1 MKVTETS
8 ADGLKRE
15 FKITVPAS
23 ELEDQVARRLG
34 EIGRTVRIPGFR
46 PGKVPLP
53 LLRKRFG
60 GAVRGEVLESAVQ
73 DSSTE
78 AISERNLRPALPPR
92 YEMVSAAEGADLEY
106 TMSVEVLPEMPE
118 PDFSSLSLEKLVA
131 QVPEEDVEKAL
142 ARMAEAQRKSEPV
155 ERPAESGDILVADT
169 VGRIGDGEIPGS
181 RGEGRQI
188 ELGAETLLPG
198 FTEQLVGIGAG
209 ETREVK
215 VAFPA
220 DYGNPDMAGKEGV
233 FEVAVKEVRQRLPA
247 AIDDALATE
256 MGLENL
262 AELRQEI
269 RQRMQ
274 RDYDNVARQ
283 RLKRALLDKLAANY
297 DFPVPP
303 GMVEM
308 EFNSIWAQYQGEKE
322 ARQAQQTAAETQQVL
337 TRAEEAL
344 AALRGAEGPLDAAAV
359 IAPEESAL
367 EGAAERSPASAEAA
381 RPPEHEPAH
390 EPSSEHAISH
400 PGAVE
405 EPIDAAAI
413 VAPEETALEGASD
426 SEPAAAPA
434 DEEEEKAKVE
444 FRQVAERRV
453 RLGLL
458 LAEVGRNANINVT
471 QEELNQALTQ
481 EARRHPGYERQ
492 VIDYYRNNPDA
503 LANLRA
509 PIFEEKVVDF
519 IVELAKP
526 TERNVTPQEL
536 MSGGEPESAESAES
550 AAGIGP
556 SRHGTTRHRR
566 CRDKR
571 RAKWPIISKPT

>member
-1 MKVTETS
+1 MNVTETS
-8 ADGLKRE
+8 TEGLKRE
-15 FKITVPAS
+15 FKITVPAE
-23 ELEDQVARRLG
+23 ELEEHVTRRLG
-34 EIGRTVRIPGFR
+34 EIARTVRIPGFR

-73 DSSTE
+73 DSSTK

-92 YEMVSAAEGADLEY
+92 FELVSADEGADLEY
-106 TMSVEVLPEMPE
+106 TMSLEILPEMPE
-118 PDFSSLSLEKLVA
+118 PDFAKLSLEKLVT

-142 ARMAEAQRKSEPV
+142 GRMAESQRKSEVV
-155 ERPAESGDILVADT
+155 ERPAAPGDLLVADT
-169 VGRIGDGEIPGS
+169 VGHIGETEIPGS

-198 FTEQLVGIGAG
+198 FTEQLTGVSAG
-209 ETREVK
+209 ETRQVN
-215 VAFPA
+215 VSFPA
-220 DYGNPDMAGKEGV
+220 DYGNPEMAGKEGV
-233 FEVAVKEVRQRLPA
+233 FEVAVKEVRERLPT

-269 RQRMQ
+269 RQSMQ

-283 RLKRALLDKLAANY
+283 RLKRALLDKLAADY

-322 ARQAQQTAAETQQVL
+322 SRKEIEARRSAA
-337 TRAEEAL
+337 
-344 AALRGAEGPLDAAAV
+344 AAAASGTGAGEGPVDASALV
-359 IAPEESAL
+359 APEETAL
-367 EGAAERSPASAEAA
+367 EGASERAPASAEAA
-381 RPPEHEPAH
+381 LPTAAVHDPAAA
-390 EPSSEHAISH
+390 HAVSH
-400 PGAVE
+400 PGSAA
-405 EPIDAAAI
+405 EPLDAAAL

-426 SEPAAAPA
+426 SEPPSEPAAPV
-434 DEEEEKAKVE
+434 DEAEEKEKAE
-444 FRQVAERRV
+444 FRQVAERRI

-458 LAEVGRNANINVT
+458 LAEVGRNANLNVS

-509 PIFEEKVVDF
+509 PLFEEKVVDF

-526 TERNVTPQEL
+526 TERPVTPQEL
-536 MSGGEPESAESAES
+536 MSGGEADGAEGSESSESAPA
-550 AAGIGP
+550 
-556 SRHGTTRHRR
+556 
-566 CRDKR
+566 
-571 RAKWPIISKPT
+571 